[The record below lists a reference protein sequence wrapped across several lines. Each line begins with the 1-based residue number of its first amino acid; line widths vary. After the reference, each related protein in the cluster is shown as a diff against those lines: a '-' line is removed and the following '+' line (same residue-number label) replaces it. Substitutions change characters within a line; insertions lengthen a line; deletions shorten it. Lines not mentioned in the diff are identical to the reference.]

1 MRCLSSS
8 SIAFNQRM
16 KIDNGTD
23 AAKMFILLDS
33 QSDKQGE
40 QRLAGKNN
48 DSKKENKA
56 DMDA

>member
-1 MRCLSSS
+1 
-8 SIAFNQRM
+8 M

-23 AAKMFILLDS
+23 AAKMFILIDS